1 MAFIDTVSP
10 EQAGEAIGTFYRAQ
24 QGPLDYLPNYARLY
38 SHRPA
43 VMAAWADLQRELK
56 RHLEPRVY
64 SLISLAAALA
74 TGSSYCALAHG
85 QRLLQAGFSA
95 DELVA
100 AIQEEGEDPLSHP
113 ERCMVELAGKVAAAP
128 AAVEQGD
135 IDRLREA
142 GFSDAEIFDVVAAA
156 AGRCFF
162 ARVPDALGALPDA
175 PLGDMDETL
184 LRLLLVGRPLEQEGV
199 PQP

>member
-10 EQAGEAIGTFYRAQ
+10 DQAGEDIRAFYRAQ

-38 SHRPA
+38 SHRPG
-43 VMAAWADLQRELK
+43 VMAAWAALQRELK
-56 RHLEPRVY
+56 RHLDRRAY
-64 SLISLAAALA
+64 SLISLAAARA

-85 QRLLQAGFSA
+85 QRLLRAGFSG
-95 DELVA
+95 EQLVA
-100 AIQEEGEDPLSHP
+100 VIQGEGEDPLSP
-113 ERCMVELAGKVAAAP
+113 AERCMVELAGKVAAAP
-128 AAVEQGD
+128 AAVEQRD
-135 IDRLREA
+135 IDAMREA

-175 PLGDMDETL
+175 PLGEIDETL
-184 LRLLLVGRPLEQEGV
+184 LELLLVGRPLAQEGGQRV
-199 PQP
+199 